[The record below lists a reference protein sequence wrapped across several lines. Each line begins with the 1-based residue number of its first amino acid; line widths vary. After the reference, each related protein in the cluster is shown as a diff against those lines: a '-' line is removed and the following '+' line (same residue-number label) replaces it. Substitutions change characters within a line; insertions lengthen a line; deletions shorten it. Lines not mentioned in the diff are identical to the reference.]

1 MTIRLT
7 SPEAFDKVLE
17 KLKQDPMYSDEVN
30 GMFMKYAIPS
40 IRDELAK
47 GGDEWYL
54 DIDWLH
60 DSRVGKVAMVIRYHK
75 RSDIQTDE
83 EYLTEKENEECGND

>member
-7 SPEAFDKVLE
+7 SPETFDKVLE
-17 KLKQDPMYSDEVN
+17 KLKQDPLYDEEVN
-30 GMFMKYAIPS
+30 AMYFKYCVDG
-40 IRDELAK
+40 IREGLTK

-75 RSDIQTDE
+75 RSDIPTDE
-83 EYLTEKENEECGND
+83 EYLTEEENKK